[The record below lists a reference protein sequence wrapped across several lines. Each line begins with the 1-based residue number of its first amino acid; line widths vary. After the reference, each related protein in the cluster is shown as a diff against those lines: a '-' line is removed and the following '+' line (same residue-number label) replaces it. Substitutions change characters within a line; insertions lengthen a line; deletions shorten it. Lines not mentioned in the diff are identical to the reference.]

1 VLTKARQLDI
11 AMDSSSEALY
21 EALNAGIN
29 IWCIP
34 EDHPQDHPQDWD
46 GVPLIAG
53 AFTKPFGFVG
63 TATWMWENKRIVT
76 VSLGTDAYDLADHRP
91 EIFTRT
97 AWENWSN
104 ILNCPEDLEWVER
117 KVRWLFEQAGVR
129 CLPIVVE

>member
-21 EALNAGIN
+21 VALNAGIN
-29 IWCIP
+29 IWCTP

-63 TATWMWENKRIVT
+63 TATWMWENERIVA
-76 VSLGTDAYDLADHRP
+76 VSLDTDAYDLADYRP
-91 EIFTRT
+91 E
-97 AWENWSN
+97 N
-104 ILNCPEDLEWVER
+104 LEWAER
-117 KVRWLFEQAGVR
+117 KACWLFGQAGVR